1 MQNGKITMW
10 WTVHS
15 VSTNH
20 VSTMNVSLP
29 PGNYKVFKIHNNLS
43 KMRLWMLHDF
53 VISSSK
59 TVEIKIILTISPFV
73 PGGPHSPLS
82 PFIRNQKVHS

>member
-1 MQNGKITMW
+1 
-10 WTVHS
+10 
-15 VSTNH
+15 
-20 VSTMNVSLP
+20 
-29 PGNYKVFKIHNNLS
+29 
-43 KMRLWMLHDF
+43 MLHDF